1 MSDATNGAGRALVS
15 VVVPVFNEERTVAQ
29 VVDELLELPLTL
41 EILLVD
47 DGSTD
52 DSPAELARLAATHRQ
67 VTVHTQPQNK
77 GKGAAVRRGI
87 KESHGDILLIQDAD
101 LEYSPSDIPALIAP
115 LLEGKA
121 DAVFGTRLRG
131 GAHPQRAH
139 LFWHYAG
146 NRFLTLLSN
155 VLYNTTI
162 SDMEVGYKAFHGDLV
177 RGLDLISDDFRI
189 EPELTAKIL
198 RLGARR
204 SASTRSRSPTTAA
217 PTPRARRSRGATASA
232 PSARSSASASSKAAS
247 GAGDSPSQPPAQ
259 EQPSPAEAFF
269 TGDPNS
275 PAEERPMFRALVLAS
290 AVLATVPAA
299 ASAQSDDPWRRV
311 VTERVTAQDVGLTG
325 EPAARRLAEA
335 AVRRSAAALGLR
347 AS

>member
-1 MSDATNGAGRALVS
+1 MSDASNGAGRALVS
-15 VVVPVFNEERTVAQ
+15 VVVPVFNEEKTVAQ
-29 VVDELLELPLTL
+29 VVEELLELSLTL

-52 DSPAELARLAATHRQ
+52 GSPAELARLAATHRQ
-67 VTVHTQPQNK
+67 VTVLTQPSNR

-87 KESHGDILLIQDAD
+87 SESHGEILLIQDAD

-115 LLEGKA
+115 LLEDKA

-162 SDMEVGYKAFHGDLV
+162 SDMEVGYKAFRGDLV
-177 RGLDLISDDFRI
+177 RGLTLISDDFRI

-198 RLGARR
+198 RLRPPIRLYEVPIAYYGRSYAEGKKITWKDGFGAV
-204 SASTRSRSPTTAA
+204 
-217 PTPRARRSRGATASA
+217 G
-232 PSARSSASASSKAAS
+232 
-247 GAGDSPSQPPAQ
+247 
-259 EQPSPAEAFF
+259 
-269 TGDPNS
+269 
-275 PAEERPMFRALVLAS
+275 ALV
-290 AVLATVPAA
+290 
-299 ASAQSDDPWRRV
+299 RFRFF
-311 VTERVTAQDVGLTG
+311 
-325 EPAARRLAEA
+325 
-335 AVRRSAAALGLR
+335 
-347 AS
+347 